1 MFVFPGHRYLG
12 PGNPLINGDPVD
24 EDDRIAQQHDQAYSL
39 ARSDADVFA
48 ADRTSVRAF
57 ASDFGRTGNW
67 HSALG
72 AAGLGIKNVVEEKI
86 LGRSLY
92 GMPSGRKRG
101 NQGES
106 DSAAPKRQYGDS
118 GEAPIMSNTADELS
132 DAPAAPG
139 GAGVGGHHPASSEV
153 VQQILR
159 VPRDHGVVT
168 VFRDSKILTTWGYA
182 MIKMDLKYDSDKM
195 CPDGSQPMWPR
206 TRLAA

>member
-72 AAGLGIKNVVEEKI
+72 AAGLGIKNVGEEKI
-86 LGRSLY
+86 LGRSLD